1 ILPSPRL
8 AMTEL
13 LVVIFV
19 ALLVFGATRIPA
31 LGDALGRAVRGNRS
45 AERNPSPPPR
55 AEEPPRRGV
64 S

>member
-1 ILPSPRL
+1 
-8 AMTEL
+8 MTEL